1 MSGRLA
7 SWIGPGHRILELHC
21 CSSTV
26 QRGLRVAVCT
36 LWSTTREIAAS
47 WCMVVDTVRRSHTA
61 RDNDEED
68 TTMSRLTKS
77 RLTRHPVPDHRTAP
91 HHVPLHTRAR
101 VTSCVMHKIETA
113 HYSHGTAAPGV
124 PVPIRSPVVKGS
136 TQAASGFDRFKN
148 AKARDQTRNP
158 WLRAVEAGVSSAPL
172 GLSSEMLVR
181 LDERGW

>member
-1 MSGRLA
+1 
-7 SWIGPGHRILELHC
+7 
-21 CSSTV
+21 
-26 QRGLRVAVCT
+26 
-36 LWSTTREIAAS
+36 
-47 WCMVVDTVRRSHTA
+47 
-61 RDNDEED
+61 
-68 TTMSRLTKS
+68 MSRLTSTS
-77 RLTRHPVPDHRTAP
+77 RRKGHLMRHV
-91 HHVPLHTRAR
+91 
-101 VTSCVMHKIETA
+101 HKIETA
-113 HYSHGTAAPGV
+113 HHSHGTAAPGV